1 MELNQDLFQQG
12 LKVQMD
18 QIQFS
23 QQLHQLVVVLVEEV
37 VLHLV
42 VTEIT
47 EVLEVELEVVIVQ
60 QVQVI
65 RHL

>member
-1 MELNQDLFQQG
+1 
-12 LKVQMD
+12 
-18 QIQFS
+18 
-23 QQLHQLVVVLVEEV
+23 VVVLVEEV

-47 EVLEVELEVVIVQ
+47 EVLEVALEVVIVQ

-65 RHL
+65 HHL

>member
-23 QQLHQLVVVLVEEV
+23 QLLHQLVVVLVEEV